1 MQTQQTDQLPLT
13 DCRFCS
19 LVSKTNKEDP
29 IGTAG
34 TCDHWLIMELS
45 QPWPQNLFQ
54 EHPTIKPL
62 IGLFQKLI
70 VKHGVKLRPML
81 IAPDREYSHPGF
93 TRVLYYYRPT
103 KLFSQFEKQE
113 FVVPEG
119 EATALVT
126 AILKQL
132 IQHPNDLSKF
142 QQYRQPTSHIRELMV
157 CTHAQVD
164 LACGRFGTP
173 LYRRL
178 RKEYAPASNG
188 KLRVWQTT
196 HFGGHQ
202 FAPTLVDLP
211 QGCLWGHLEPE
222 VLDLLV
228 NRNGSVSG
236 LRQFYRGWAGL
247 TKFEQIVECEI
258 WMLLGWT
265 WLDYLK
271 TGEVL
276 AKELNEEHHVDEEAH
291 VDEDHPI
298 YWAEVRI
305 DFAAPDGSTSGAYEA
320 RVEVCGEVMSA
331 FNSAKQMELEVVKQ
345 YCVSRLVKV

>member
-1 MQTQQTDQLPLT
+1 MQNQQTNLLSLT

-19 LVSKTNKEDP
+19 VVSKTNKEDP

-34 TCDHWLIMELS
+34 TCDHWLIMEIP
-45 QPWPQNLFQ
+45 QPWSQDLFQ
-54 EHPTIKPL
+54 ENPTIKPL
-62 IGLFQKLI
+62 IGLFQELI
-70 VKHGVKLRPML
+70 VKHGVNLRPML
-81 IAPDREYSHPGF
+81 IAPDREYSYPGF
-93 TRVLYYYRPT
+93 TRVLYYYRPA
-103 KLFSQFEKQE
+103 KLFSKFEKQE

-132 IQHPNDLSKF
+132 IQQPNDLSKF
-142 QQYRQPTSHIRELMV
+142 QQYQQQSNHIRELMV

-173 LYRRL
+173 IYRRL
-178 RKEYAPASNG
+178 RKEYAPISNG

-228 NRNGSVSG
+228 NKHGSVSD

-247 TKFEQIVECEI
+247 TKFEQIAECEI
-258 WMLLGWT
+258 WMQLGWT
-265 WLDYLK
+265 WLNYLK
-271 TGEVL
+271 AGKVVAIQEGE
-276 AKELNEEHHVDEEAH
+276 EEENAD
-291 VDEDHPI
+291 
-298 YWAEVRI
+298 WAEVRI
-305 DFAAPDGSTSGAYEA
+305 DYAVTDGSISGVYEA
-320 RVEVCGEVMSA
+320 RVEVSGEVMSA
-331 FNSAKQMELEVVKQ
+331 LNSAKQMELKPVKQ
-345 YCVSRLVKV
+345 YHVSHLVKIQ